1 MEEQDKKSF
10 SLQRQIYLVVG
21 LVVLLSVLLG
31 AFVSKWWLLLAVA
44 VSLGM
49 LNAARTG
56 FCLLMKLLSGLP
68 FNKPSSGD
76 IS

>member
-1 MEEQDKKSF
+1 MEEQAKKSF

-21 LVVLLSVLLG
+21 LVVLLSVVLG
-31 AFVSKWWLLLAVA
+31 AFASKWWLLLAFA

-56 FCLLMKLLSGLP
+56 VCPLMKLLSGLP
-68 FNKPSSGD
+68 FNEPSSGD